1 MIATQLNS
9 SGGEKE
15 ISHGNE
21 VINIPDGIAKI
32 ANELRAAPFESYA
45 PIGEQLAKLYQEN
58 TFKLEDLL
66 PKGIPIWEIKDE
78 PGNTKVDRFHKY
90 IKENSKIDAKCFVYT
105 DPQDKIDGRDT
116 TTIFTVG
123 KYGLISEK
131 VQINTG
137 HVTSYHLIDRRGS
150 LAPKSHQSQIA
161 SDIQL
166 SLRFLPVIETRDP
179 NKDVSYELT
188 TTNFLIV
195 YGEFLFIDSRNQE
208 GDEQNIRIRLKT
220 KGQDPLDEGLISED
234 VGLRKGFRIDRDN
247 PSLLW
252 KICSIIFKRENAY
265 AKSKEATKYYLSQ

>member
-1 MIATQLNS
+1 MIATQLNP

-15 ISHGNE
+15 ISQVNE
-21 VINIPDGIAKI
+21 VINIPDGLAKI
-32 ANELRAAPFESYA
+32 ANELRATPFESYA
-45 PIGEQLAKLYQEN
+45 PIGEQLAKLYSEN

-66 PKGIPIWEIKDE
+66 PKGIPIFEIKDE

-105 DPQDKIDGRDT
+105 DPQDKIDGKDT
-116 TTIFTVG
+116 TTIFTVA

-131 VQINTG
+131 IQINNG
-137 HVTSYHLIDRRGS
+137 HVVRYHLIDRRGS

-166 SLRFLPVIETRDP
+166 SLSFSPVIENRDP

-188 TTNFLIV
+188 TANYLIV
-195 YGEFLFIDSRNQE
+195 YGEFLFIDARNQE
-208 GDEQNIRIRLKT
+208 GDEQNISIRLKT
-220 KGQDPLDEGLISED
+220 MGQDPLDDGLIREEI
-234 VGLRKGFRIDRDN
+234 GLKKGYRLDRDN

-265 AKSKEATKYYLSQ
+265 EKSKQATKFFFRD